1 MQSVAY
7 PSHACKQVAAGRWN
21 PISPAASY
29 DPNFATSDT
38 IAPLPGAHAEGS
50 DGLRFAKQTI
60 RATRVSKWL
69 LDA

>member
-21 PISPAASY
+21 PISPAASH

-38 IAPLPGAHAEGS
+38 NVPPPGAHAEGS
-50 DGLRFAKQTI
+50 DGLRYAKQTI
-60 RATRVSKWL
+60 RATRVSKWRR
-69 LDA
+69 DA